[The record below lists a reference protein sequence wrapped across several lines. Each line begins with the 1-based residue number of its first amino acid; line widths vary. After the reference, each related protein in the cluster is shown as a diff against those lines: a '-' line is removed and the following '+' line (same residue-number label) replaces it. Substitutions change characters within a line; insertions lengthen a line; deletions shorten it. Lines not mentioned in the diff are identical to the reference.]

1 MPYKTCFSTTGIVC
15 VSTSLSHSYIDRDSG
30 QTEISNVVFDEPGGV
45 AVKGSITRRVND
57 LKRRKDKVKVAESPF
72 KWVQQSTKIL
82 PRIAIRPR
90 TSSALTHYI
99 FPPSKKAGPCVESGS
114 RHQKG
119 CSTRGGIADQDQTV
133 KGGAVHVNEERII
146 GCYSRIRKL
155 VSIDPIQVCV
165 LFKDRWGPI

>member
-72 KWVQQSTKIL
+72 K
-82 PRIAIRPR
+82 
-90 TSSALTHYI
+90 
-99 FPPSKKAGPCVESGS
+99 
-114 RHQKG
+114 
-119 CSTRGGIADQDQTV
+119 
-133 KGGAVHVNEERII
+133 
-146 GCYSRIRKL
+146 
-155 VSIDPIQVCV
+155 
-165 LFKDRWGPI
+165 